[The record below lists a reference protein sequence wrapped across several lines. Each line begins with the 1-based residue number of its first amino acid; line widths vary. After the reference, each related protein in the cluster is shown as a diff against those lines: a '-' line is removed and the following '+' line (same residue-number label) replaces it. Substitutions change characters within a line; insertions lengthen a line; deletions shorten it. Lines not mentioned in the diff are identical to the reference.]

1 MNISQRFFSRRQL
14 VYRFTL
20 LVVFVTLLGG
30 SIVQAAS
37 YEKTDGTIVPILN
50 IYGSPHS
57 YSGNNL
63 EPFANLFGADL
74 SFANLID
81 ANLTNAILI
90 DANLDYANLDIAN
103 LTNAN
108 LTFAS
113 LLGANLT
120 VASLLGANLTSA
132 NLYGANLTNAI
143 LDGATFSAGTTLT
156 DGQTVLQHGYH
167 DDPPGLTDYLLTAGG
182 GGASSASNLTVVPV
196 PEPCTLSLLGIG
208 GLMLIRRNKR

>member
-57 YSGNNL
+57 YSGDNL

-90 DANLDYANLDIAN
+90 DANLDYANLDI
-103 LTNAN
+103 
-108 LTFAS
+108 
-113 LLGANLT
+113 
-120 VASLLGANLTSA
+120 
-132 NLYGANLTNAI
+132 ANLTNAI

-182 GGASSASNLTVVPV
+182 GGASSASNLTLVPV
-196 PEPCTLSLLGIG
+196 PEPATLSLLALGS
-208 GLMLIRRNKR
+208 LALVRRKRRA